1 MSELSRPSQ
10 EPANTSDDN
19 VVSMED
25 YLSRQ
30 EDESPDPTELADNE
44 IVEQFLS
51 QLSHPSASRPSS
63 ELGEYIQRIIK
74 PRAKDTL
81 SSQDQAWRDRMLELM
96 TDVDLLSEDELQLL
110 LASDT
115 ILQEIFT
122 RLSATRARAKELT
135 EERAAM
141 VLLREV
147 RAGTFLREET
157 TQAGDARWSA
167 LIDRLISIEK

>member
-10 EPANTSDDN
+10 EPVDTSDDN
-19 VVSMED
+19 VVSMEE

-30 EDESPDPTELADNE
+30 DDEFLDPTELADEE

-51 QLSHPSASRPSS
+51 QLSHPSAMRPSN

-74 PRAKDTL
+74 PRSNDTL
-81 SSQDQAWRDRMLELM
+81 SPQDQAWRDRLLELM

-110 LASDT
+110 LVSDP
-115 ILQEIFT
+115 ILQEIYT
-122 RLSATRARAKELT
+122 RLSATRARAKEFA
-135 EERAAM
+135 EERAAL

-147 RAGTFLREET
+147 RAGSFLRNET
-157 TQAGDARWSA
+157 TPAGDARWST
-167 LIDRLISIEK
+167 LIDRLISVEK